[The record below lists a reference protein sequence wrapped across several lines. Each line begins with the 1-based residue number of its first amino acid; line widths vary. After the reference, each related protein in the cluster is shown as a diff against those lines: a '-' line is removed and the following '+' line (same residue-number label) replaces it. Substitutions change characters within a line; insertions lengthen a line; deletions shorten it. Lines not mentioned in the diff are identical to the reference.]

1 MSNRLSPRQLAEQ
14 IRKRTLTVI
23 DVREPAEFASGHI
36 AGSINIPLQR
46 LMHAELP
53 HGAIALVCQSGQRSQ
68 RAMQQLQAQAHK
80 AHTDGPRDLWDLEHG
95 LSSWAAV
102 GLSLSRFKRAPLP
115 LMRQVQIGAGSLILL
130 GLALS
135 NVAPAWIALT
145 WMVGIGLTVAGITGF
160 CGLARLLMAM
170 PWNRVSP

>member
-1 MSNRLSPRQLAEQ
+1 MNNRLSARQLAEQ
-14 IRKRTLTVI
+14 IRNHTLTVI

-36 AGSINIPLQR
+36 AGSTNIPLQR

-68 RAMQQLQAQAHK
+68 RAMQQLQAQAHS
-80 AHTDGPRDLWDLEHG
+80 DGARDLWDLEHG
-95 LSSWAAV
+95 LSSWEAA
-102 GLSLSRFKRAPLP
+102 GLPLSRRKRAPLP
-115 LMRQVQIGAGSLILL
+115 LMRQVQIGAGTLILL

>member
-1 MSNRLSPRQLAEQ
+1 
-14 IRKRTLTVI
+14 
-23 DVREPAEFASGHI
+23 
-36 AGSINIPLQR
+36 
-46 LMHAELP
+46 
-53 HGAIALVCQSGQRSQ
+53 
-68 RAMQQLQAQAHK
+68 
-80 AHTDGPRDLWDLEHG
+80 
-95 LSSWAAV
+95 
-102 GLSLSRFKRAPLP
+102 
-115 LMRQVQIGAGSLILL
+115 MRQVQIGAGSLILL

>member
-1 MSNRLSPRQLAEQ
+1 
-14 IRKRTLTVI
+14 
-23 DVREPAEFASGHI
+23 
-36 AGSINIPLQR
+36 
-46 LMHAELP
+46 
-53 HGAIALVCQSGQRSQ
+53 
-68 RAMQQLQAQAHK
+68 
-80 AHTDGPRDLWDLEHG
+80 
-95 LSSWAAV
+95 
-102 GLSLSRFKRAPLP
+102 
-115 LMRQVQIGAGSLILL
+115 LL